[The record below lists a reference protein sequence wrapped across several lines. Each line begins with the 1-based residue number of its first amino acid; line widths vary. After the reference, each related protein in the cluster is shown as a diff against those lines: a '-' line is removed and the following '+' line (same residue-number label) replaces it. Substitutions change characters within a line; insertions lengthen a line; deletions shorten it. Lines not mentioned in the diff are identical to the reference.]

1 MPYQVPVLI
10 VDDDALRAAK
20 LAQALGQASLASER
34 VASGLEALAW
44 IERSTPVLVLA
55 KASPEDGPGGR
66 ELLRALRSGPKAAD
80 LPVVMLVASG
90 DDEGVARAFEAGADD
105 VLRTPFGPA
114 ELEARVRGLMRL
126 RGYVDTIAQRSR
138 DAELLLELTQALASS
153 LDLREML
160 GMVVRR
166 VAEATGVDRCSIVLA
181 RERGGVGYV
190 VASNDDDQVYNLP
203 LDLEKYPEIRQV
215 LESGAPLAID
225 DASTHPLYE
234 VVRRDAPPIGYASL
248 ALVPI
253 CFESRPLG
261 VLFLRWRTRHPADPP
276 VLALAQ
282 TIANATAVALRNARV
297 LQSLRDRS
305 EESDEARREAERRL
319 RLTERYADVFESA
332 ADGIVV
338 VGRDG
343 SVAFSNPR
351 AREILGFG
359 TEEMSTLRLAGV
371 LDEPELAVAKRV
383 RSALERG
390 QHAISLDVRARRAD
404 GRPVT
409 LGANVSLLHE
419 DDAVLVSFRDVTVER
434 RTADELRQTK
444 GFLERVIDSS
454 VNAIVSADLRGQV
467 LLFNR
472 AAERCFGYTAE
483 EAASAVNARAF
494 YPKGIARRIMRLMC
508 ERGGRLEN
516 FRTEVTA
523 KGGESV
529 PVSMSASLIY
539 EAGRAVGS
547 VGIFTD
553 LRDRIRMESRLVAAQ
568 EELKARER
576 QALIAEL
583 AGATAHELNQPLTS
597 VMAYAEMLK
606 RRLAREAPAYAAAEV
621 IFNEAERMAEIVRKI
636 GKITRYETKS
646 YVGQTTI
653 LDLDKASEGPDS
665 VAPPSPGT
673 AETP

>member
-1 MPYQVPVLI
+1 MSYRVPVLI
-10 VDDDALRAAK
+10 VDDDAERGARLG
-20 LAQALGQASLASER
+20 QALGQASLASEQ
-34 VASGLEALAW
+34 VASGGEALAW
-44 IERSTPVLVLA
+44 LERATPALILIKSA
-55 KASPEDGPGGR
+55 LGGASGL
-66 ELLRALRSGPKAAD
+66 ELLRALRSRPQTAG
-80 LPVVMLVASG
+80 LPALVLVASG
-90 DDEGVARAFEAGADD
+90 DDEGVAAAFEAGADD

-114 ELEARVRGLMRL
+114 ELVARARGQMRQ
-126 RGYVDTIAQRSR
+126 RGYVETIARRSR
-138 DAELLLELTQALASS
+138 DAGLLLELTQALASS

-190 VASNDDDQVYNLP
+190 VASNDDEQVYNLP

-215 LESGAPLAID
+215 LQSGAPLTID

-234 VVRRDAPPIGYASL
+234 VVRRDAPPLGYASL

-261 VLFLRWRTRHPADPP
+261 VLFLRWRARRAADAP
-276 VLALAQ
+276 VIALAQ

-305 EESDEARREAERRL
+305 EESDVARREAERRL

-359 TEEMSTLRLAGV
+359 ERELVSVALHEV
-371 LDEPELAVAKRV
+371 LEAPELAVARRV
-383 RSALERG
+383 REALERG
-390 QHAISLDVRARRAD
+390 EAPLGLDVKARRLD
-404 GRPVT
+404 GRAVT
-409 LGANVSLLHE
+409 LGANVSLLHD
-419 DDAVLVSFRDVTVER
+419 DDAILVSFRDVTAER
-434 RTADELRQTK
+434 RTADELRKTK

-454 VNAIVSADLRGQV
+454 VNAIVSADLRGEV

-472 AAERCFGYTAE
+472 AAEQCFGYAAE
-483 EAASAVNARAF
+483 DVTGKVGAADF
-494 YPKGIARRIMRLMC
+494 YPPGVAHRIMRLMC

-516 FRTEVTA
+516 FRTEVAA
-523 KGGESV
+523 KGGERV
-529 PVSMSASLIY
+529 PVSMSAALIY
-539 EAGRAVGS
+539 EGGRAVGS

-553 LRDRIRMESRLVAAQ
+553 LRDRIRMETRLVAAQ

-606 RRLAREAPAYAAAEV
+606 RRLEREAPAYAAAEV
-621 IFNEAERMAEIVRKI
+621 IFNEAQRMAEIVRKI

-665 VAPPSPGT
+665 AAPPSPGA
-673 AETP
+673 AET

>member
-1 MPYQVPVLI
+1 MPYREPVLI
-10 VDDDALRAAK
+10 VDDDAQRGARLG
-20 LAQALGQASLASER
+20 QALGQASLASTH
-34 VASGLEALAW
+34 VASGADALAW
-44 IERSTPVLVLA
+44 LERSTPSLVLV
-55 KASPEDGPGGR
+55 KAELEGTSGYD
-66 ELLRALRSGPKAAD
+66 LLRALRARPPTAD
-80 LPVVMLVASG
+80 LPAVMLVASG
-90 DDEGVARAFEAGADD
+90 DDEGVACAFEAGADD

-114 ELEARVRGLMRL
+114 ELVARVRGQMRL
-126 RGYVDTIAQRSR
+126 RGYVETIAQRSSE
-138 DAELLLELTQALASS
+138 AELLLELTQALASS

-181 RERGGVGYV
+181 RERGDVGYV

-215 LESGAPLAID
+215 LQSGAPLSID

-234 VVRRDAPPIGYASL
+234 VVRRVAPPLGYASL

-253 CFESRPLG
+253 CFEGRALG
-261 VLFLRWRTRHPADPP
+261 VLFLRWRARHAAGRP

-297 LQSLRDRS
+297 LQSLRDQS
-305 EESDEARREAERRL
+305 EESDVARREAEQRL

-359 TEEMSTLRLAGV
+359 RDEPASGLREV
-371 LDEPELAVAKRV
+371 LDAPELAAARRV
-383 RSALERG
+383 REALERG
-390 QHAISLDVRARRAD
+390 EPAISLDVRARRAD
-404 GRPVT
+404 GEGVT

-419 DDAVLVSFRDVTVER
+419 ADAILVSFRDVTVER
-434 RTADELRQTK
+434 RTADELRKTK

-472 AAERCFGYTAE
+472 AAERCFGY
-483 EAASAVNARAF
+483 EADEATGGVNAAAL
-494 YPKGIARRIMRLMC
+494 YPPGVAHRIMRLMC

-516 FRTEVTA
+516 FRTEVAA
-523 KGGESV
+523 KGGERV
-529 PVSMSASLIY
+529 PVSMSAALIY
-539 EAGRAVGS
+539 EGGRAVGS

-553 LRDRIRMESRLVAAQ
+553 LRDRIRMETRLVAAQ

-576 QALIAEL
+576 QAIIAEL
-583 AGATAHELNQPLTS
+583 AGAAAHELNQPLTS
-597 VMAYAEMLK
+597 MMAYAEMLK
-606 RRLAREAPAYAAAEV
+606 RRLEREAPAYAAAEV
-621 IFNEAERMAEIVRKI
+621 IFNEAQRMAEIVRKI

-665 VAPPSPGT
+665 GAPSSPGT

>member
-1 MPYQVPVLI
+1 VSFSVPVLI
-10 VDDDALRAAK
+10 VDDDPERGAGLGR
-20 LAQALGQASLASER
+20 ALGEASLTSER
-34 VASGLEALAW
+34 VATGHEALAW
-44 IERSTPVLVLA
+44 LERTTPALVLITA
-55 KASPEDGPGGR
+55 TLERPTGY
-66 ELLRALRSGPKAAD
+66 ELLRSLRSRPKTAELAA
-80 LPVVMLVASG
+80 VMLVASG
-90 DDEGVARAFEAGADD
+90 DDEGVACAFEAGADD

-114 ELEARVRGLMRL
+114 ELVARVRGQMRL
-126 RGYVDTIAQRSR
+126 RGYVETIARRSR
-138 DAELLLELTQALASS
+138 EAGLLLELTQALASS

-166 VAEATGVDRCSIVLA
+166 VAEATAVDRCSIVLA
-181 RERGGVGYV
+181 RERGDVGYV

-215 LESGAPLAID
+215 LQSGAPLAID

-234 VVRRDAPPIGYASL
+234 VVRREAPPLGYASL

-261 VLFLRWRTRHPADPP
+261 VLFLRWRARQAAGRQE
-276 VLALAQ
+276 LALAQ

-297 LQSLRDRS
+297 LQSLRAES
-305 EESDEARREAERRL
+305 EQSAVARREAERRL

-359 TEEMSTLRLAGV
+359 ERELSTVRLPEV
-371 LDEPELAVAKRV
+371 LDLPDLALAKRV
-383 RSALERG
+383 REALDGG
-390 QHAISLDVRARRAD
+390 QYPLSLDVRARGGD

-409 LGANVSLLHE
+409 LAANVSLLHE
-419 DDAVLVSFRDVTVER
+419 DDAILVSFRDVTAER
-434 RTADELRQTK
+434 RTAEELRKTK

-454 VNAIVSADLRGQV
+454 ANAIISADLRGEV

-472 AAERCFGYTAE
+472 AAERCFGY
-483 EAASAVNARAF
+483 AADEVTGKVNAAAL
-494 YPKGIARRIMRLMC
+494 YPPGVARRIMRRMC
-508 ERGGRLEN
+508 ERDGRLEN
-516 FRTEVTA
+516 FRAEVEA
-523 KGGESV
+523 KGGERV

-539 EAGRAVGS
+539 ENGRPVGS

-606 RRLAREAPAYAAAEV
+606 RRLEREAPAYAAAEV
-621 IFNEAERMAEIVRKI
+621 IFNEAQRMAEIVRKI

-653 LDLDKASEGPDS
+653 LDLDKASEGADS
-665 VAPPSPGT
+665 VAPPAPDA

>member
-1 MPYQVPVLI
+1 MPSRQPVLI
-10 VDDDALRAAK
+10 VDDDAQRGARLG
-20 LAQALGQASLASER
+20 QALAQASLASEQ
-34 VASGLEALAW
+34 VGSGQEALAW
-44 IERSTPVLVLA
+44 LERATPSLILV
-55 KASPEDGPGGR
+55 KAALEGPSGYD
-66 ELLRALRSGPKAAD
+66 LLRALRSRPATAE
-80 LPVVMLVASG
+80 LPAVMLVASG
-90 DDEGVARAFEAGADD
+90 DDEGVACAFEAGADD

-114 ELEARVRGLMRL
+114 ELVARVRGQMRL
-126 RGYVDTIAQRSR
+126 RGYVETIAQRSSE
-138 DAELLLELTQALASS
+138 AELLLELTQALASS

-181 RERGGVGYV
+181 RERGDVGYV

-215 LESGAPLAID
+215 LQSGAPLSID

-234 VVRRDAPPIGYASL
+234 VVRREAPPLGYASL

-253 CFESRPLG
+253 VFEGRALG
-261 VLFLRWRTRHPADPP
+261 VLFLRWRARHAAGRP

-297 LQSLRDRS
+297 LQSLRDQS
-305 EESDEARREAERRL
+305 EESDVARREAERRL

-359 TEEMSTLRLAGV
+359 KDAPASGLREV
-371 LDEPELAVAKRV
+371 LDAPELATAR
-383 RSALERG
+383 RTREALERG
-390 QHAISLDVRARRAD
+390 EAPISLDVRAKRAD
-404 GRPVT
+404 GEAVT

-419 DDAVLVSFRDVTVER
+419 DDAILVSFRDVTAER
-434 RTADELRQTK
+434 RTADELRKTK

-472 AAERCFGYTAE
+472 AAERCFGY
-483 EAASAVNARAF
+483 AADEVTGKLGAGAL
-494 YPKGIARRIMRLMC
+494 YPPGVARRIMRLMC

-516 FRTEVTA
+516 FRTEVAA
-523 KGGESV
+523 KGGERV
-529 PVSMSASLIY
+529 PVSMSAALIY
-539 EAGRAVGS
+539 EGGRAVGS

-553 LRDRIRMESRLVAAQ
+553 LRDRIRMETRLVAAQ

-597 VMAYAEMLK
+597 MMAYAEMLK
-606 RRLAREAPAYAAAEV
+606 RRLEREAPAYAAAEV
-621 IFNEAERMAEIVRKI
+621 IFNEAQRMAEIVRKI

-653 LDLDKASEGPDS
+653 LDLDKASEGPES
-665 VAPPSPGT
+665 GAPAPPGA